1 MPFDVQLFRSKILA
15 SDPIRPSNFH
25 VRFFPPAN
33 ILPLASGAAQSRDIE
48 FWAEA
53 AELPLLQHHT
63 WQVQKWGYG
72 AVEDRP
78 LIPVYQ
84 EFRVNFIS
92 DRDGDIW
99 RFFKEWQRFVVENHY
114 NGGDKAQYELSYRD
128 EYLADVQLQIFDKN
142 VESTI
147 PSISVTMVEAFPY
160 AMGSTRLDWGLQN
173 EIMRFPV
180 SFRFKNWIE
189 AL

>member
-1 MPFDVQLFRSKILA
+1 MAFNIQEFRSVVLA
-15 SDPIRPSNFH
+15 NDPIRPSNFH
-25 VRFFPPAN
+25 VRFYPPTS
-33 ILPLASGAAQSRDIE
+33 ILPLAPSGLINELE
-48 FWAEA
+48 FWGEA

-84 EFRVNFIS
+84 EFRVTFIA
-92 DRDGDIW
+92 DKAGAVW
-99 RFFKEWQRFVVENHY
+99 RFFKNWQKFVVENDF
-114 NGGDKAQYELSYRD
+114 NSTAKAQYELAYRD
-128 EYLADVQLQIFDKN
+128 EYLADVQLQIYDKN
-142 VESTI
+142 TASTE

-189 AL
+189 AT